1 MAQSGG
7 VNISI
12 CREETEAQDLWHQ
25 WPGQQTS
32 VRRNVGQGCKS
43 GMRKLSRDGPAN
55 HFLGRHRDGHLKMKG
70 HGSTVKARLTTGIC
84 NQLGSN
90 HQFSCWQLNILIDS
104 SNADQCFCFPSTTSK
119 TFEYIFCCLH
129 LFE

>member
-84 NQLGSN
+84 NQLVGI
-90 HQFSCWQLNILIDS
+90 WL
-104 SNADQCFCFPSTTSK
+104 
-119 TFEYIFCCLH
+119 CCLDISDSAWLPH
-129 LFE
+129 LNLFTVFFLWVRELL